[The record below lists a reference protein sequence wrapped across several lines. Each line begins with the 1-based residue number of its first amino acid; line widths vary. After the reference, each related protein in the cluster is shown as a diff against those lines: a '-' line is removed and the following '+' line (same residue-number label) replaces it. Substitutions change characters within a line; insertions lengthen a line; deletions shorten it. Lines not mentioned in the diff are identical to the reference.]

1 MQGVTRLLVLAV
13 FIYGTLFAAA
23 PLTARQQ
30 PVEGAHHHPEAQ
42 TLANPLSPSPELIAA
57 GQKLFGDH
65 CSECHGDE
73 AKGDGMMGEDLDPPP
88 PDLTDAQ
95 WKHGDTDG
103 EIFTVIRDGTKD
115 GMKKFG
121 RKLTAEQIWQ
131 LVIYV
136 RSLGPTTEKT
146 Q

>member
-1 MQGVTRLLVLAV
+1 MPRLIRLLPVFVGLAYAGSLAV
-13 FIYGTLFAAA
+13 VIGA
-23 PLTARQQ
+23 QQ
-30 PVEGAHHHPEAQ
+30 PHVEGAHHHPEAQ
-42 TLANPLSPSPELIAA
+42 RLTNPMPSTQENIAA
-57 GQKLFGDH
+57 GGKVFADH

-73 AKGDGMMGEDLDPPP
+73 GKGDGMMGEDLDPPP
-88 PDLTDAQ
+88 PNLTDAQ

-121 RKLTAEQIWQ
+121 RKLTPDQIWQ
-131 LVIYV
+131 LVVFI
-136 RSLGPTTEKT
+136 RSIGPSGQKS